1 MKSEEKVHHSL
12 CKSFDKVVMKKFVW
26 IVNVSSEFA
35 EVSWFEI
42 FSSKKSA
49 DAFASAVKHPK
60 KAVFARVSKKM
71 VR

>member
-1 MKSEEKVHHSL
+1 
-12 CKSFDKVVMKKFVW
+12 MKKFVW
-26 IVNVSSEFA
+26 ILNVRSEFS
-35 EVSWFEI
+35 EVSWVEI

-49 DAFASAVKHPK
+49 EAVASSVEHPK

>member
-1 MKSEEKVHHSL
+1 
-12 CKSFDKVVMKKFVW
+12 MKKFVW

-49 DAFASAVKHPK
+49 DAFASAVEHPQ

>member
-1 MKSEEKVHHSL
+1 MN
-12 CKSFDKVVMKKFVW
+12 KFVW

-49 DAFASAVKHPK
+49 EAFASSVKHSK
-60 KAVFARVSKKM
+60 KVVSARISKKM